1 MKKKSRLLEK
11 IMSVVLGGFCLSVC
25 AVILTI
31 LAVFSWLVLS
41 GIFYFKVQILTAG
54 LGLVLFFGFL
64 SLVCNIIELV
74 MGWYDGK
81 KN

>member
-11 IMSVVLGGFCLSVC
+11 IMSMILGAFCLSVC
-25 AVILTI
+25 TVILTI

-41 GIFYFKVQILTAG
+41 GIFYFKVQILTIS